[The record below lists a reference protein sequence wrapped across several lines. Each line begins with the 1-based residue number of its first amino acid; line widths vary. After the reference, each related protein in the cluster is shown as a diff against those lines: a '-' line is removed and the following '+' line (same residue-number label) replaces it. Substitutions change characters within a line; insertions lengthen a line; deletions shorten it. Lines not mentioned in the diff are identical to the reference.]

1 MNHER
6 LQYCIDCYGSDP
18 AAWPLRARWRG
29 RRLLARDA
37 VARQMLEQAQ
47 GLDAQLTTALA
58 APEPDALD
66 RLQSRLLTIP
76 QRYPQLGGASQTPR
90 PVAVAPWIWRGALL
104 SGTAALVGFVAG
116 LNGFMAPDI
125 AVDWAMLAYGAY

>member
-6 LQYCIDCYGSDP
+6 LQHCIDRYGSDLS
-18 AAWPLRARWRG
+18 AWPLRARWSG

-47 GLDAQLTTALA
+47 GLDMQLTSALA
-58 APEPDALD
+58 APAPDQLA

-76 QRYPQLGGASQTPR
+76 QRYPQARAASQTP
-90 PVAVAPWIWRGALL
+90 PAVAVAPWIWRGALL

-116 LNGFMAPDI
+116 LNGFLVADI
-125 AVDWAMLAYGAY
+125 AVDWAVLAYGPY